1 MKVDFKTSYTRD
13 LKKIKDRALLQEVKS
28 VVEEVEQ
35 AASLSLVKNLK
46 QLRGGGNYFRI
57 QIGDYRLG
65 LRIEGDTVCFVR
77 FLHRKE
83 IYRYFP

>member
-1 MKVDFKTSYTRD
+1 M
-13 LKKIKDRALLQEVKS
+13 LQEVKS

-35 AASLSLVKNLK
+35 AASLSLVKNIK

-65 LRIEGDTVCFVR
+65 LRLEDDTVFFVR

>member
-1 MKVDFKTSYTRD
+1 M
-13 LKKIKDRALLQEVKS
+13 KDRALLQEVKS

-35 AASLSLVKNLK
+35 AASLSLVKNIK

-65 LRIEGDTVCFVR
+65 LRLEDDTVFFVR